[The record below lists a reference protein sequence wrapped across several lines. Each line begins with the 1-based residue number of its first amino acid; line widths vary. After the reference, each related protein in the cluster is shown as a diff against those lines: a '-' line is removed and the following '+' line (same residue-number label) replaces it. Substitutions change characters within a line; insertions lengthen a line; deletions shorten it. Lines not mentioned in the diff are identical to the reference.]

1 MNDLPLEIAR
11 PRALRPGAR
20 VALVSPAGPIGVER
34 IELSADRCRSLGW
47 EPIVFPAAAS
57 RHGFLAGTDAER
69 LGDLQAAFDDPYI
82 DAIWALRGGYGT
94 LRILD
99 RLSLDRQ
106 SRDPIPFIG
115 FSDNTT
121 IHVRQVRSGI
131 VSFHGPHA
139 GGPFPPDVDQWFRRI
154 LCEEAAPGPLPRIDG
169 AVPPR
174 TLVTGRAQGRLFG
187 GNLALLAAL
196 CGSRDGV
203 SAAGCILCLEDVGE
217 PAYRLDRL
225 LLQLHRAGL
234 TEGIAGLALGRF
246 TGAPNGEA
254 AAVTDVVDAFARLL
268 GVPAV
273 GDLPFGHVDGN
284 FLLPMGTRAVL
295 DANDGSL
302 SVTEPAVRSELRA

>member
-1 MNDLPLEIAR
+1 MW
-11 PRALRPGAR
+11 
-20 VALVSPAGPIGVER
+20 SK
-34 IELSADRCRSLGW
+34 RS
-47 EPIVFPAAAS
+47 
-57 RHGFLAGTDAER
+57 
-69 LGDLQAAFDDPYI
+69 QAF
-82 DAIWALRGGYGT
+82 WALRGGYGT

-121 IHVRQVRSGI
+121 IHVRQVRSGV

-139 GGPFPPDVDQWFRRI
+139 GGPFPPDVDQWFRRT
-154 LCEEAAPGPLPRIDG
+154 LCEEAPPGPLPRIDG

-174 TLVTGRAQGRLFG
+174 TLVPGRAQGPLFG

-196 CGSRDGV
+196 CGSQDGV

-225 LLQLHRAGL
+225 LLGL
-234 TEGIAGLALGRF
+234 TEGIAGLAMGRF
-246 TGAPNGEA
+246 TGAPNGED
-254 AAVTDVVDAFARLL
+254 AAVADVVEAFAGLL

-284 FLLPMGTRAVL
+284 FVLPMGAGAVL
-295 DANDGSL
+295 DADGGSL
-302 SVTEPAVRSELRA
+302 SVTEPAVRFRLQT